1 MVWPFYVLALIAVV
15 SSLKVVTGKQPVHAL
30 LYMVLLLLAIA
41 GLLFMAGAPFAGAL
55 EVIVYAGAILVLF
68 VFVVMMLNLG
78 QSTADEERSRLTSET
93 WATPLAVA
101 AALFATIAF
110 LVQSNTKAGVQTL
123 AVQIVTAKEV
133 GFSLFTEYVLIA
145 QISALLL
152 LAALVAAYHIAKK
165 ADEPLPLIGKG
176 KKINS
181 EDANS

>member
-1 MVWPFYVLALIAVV
+1 MVWPFYVLALIAIV

-78 QSTADEERSRLTSET
+78 QATADTEKRRLNSET
-93 WATPLAVA
+93 WATPLAA
-101 AALFATIAF
+101 SAALFATIAF
-110 LVQSNTKAGVQTL
+110 LIQANTKAGVQTL
-123 AVQIVTAKEV
+123 AVKIVTPKEV
-133 GFSLFTEYVLIA
+133 GISLFTDYVLVV

-152 LAALVAAYHIAKK
+152 LAALIAAYHIAKK
-165 ADEPLPLIGKG
+165 ADRPLPLIHDRK
-176 KKINS
+176 NS
-181 EDANS
+181 KTKESDA